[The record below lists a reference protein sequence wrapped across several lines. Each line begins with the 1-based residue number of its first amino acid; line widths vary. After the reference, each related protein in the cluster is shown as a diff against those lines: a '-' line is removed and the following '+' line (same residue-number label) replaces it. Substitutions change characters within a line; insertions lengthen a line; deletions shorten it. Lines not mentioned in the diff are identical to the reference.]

1 MTSRRQKAEGRTQKE
16 FARSARS
23 SFVPA
28 QRAASRWAFAGL
40 DVRRHALRIP
50 RLTLHLSSFALLVVL
65 AGAIS
70 SAAAWAQIT
79 TDPTRP
85 ATGFAIEAPEG
96 AAAGSQL
103 QSVMISPTQSSA
115 IINGVTVRLGEKY
128 GDAVLVKVAE
138 SEVVLKSGNEQQV
151 LKLYPG
157 VVKREIEPVA
167 LATPT
172 PTPAPKSAPRKAK
185 MRRDAQPAADEDAP
199 ARQGA
204 RP

>member
-1 MTSRRQKAEGRTQKE
+1 MGIGIAMAVMATTGL
-16 FARSARS
+16 AR
-23 SFVPA
+23 
-28 QRAASRWAFAGL
+28 
-40 DVRRHALRIP
+40 
-50 RLTLHLSSFALLVVL
+50 
-65 AGAIS
+65 
-70 SAAAWAQIT
+70 AQIT

-85 ATGFAIEAPEG
+85 AIGFAVEVPEG
-96 AAAGSQL
+96 AAAGNQL
-103 QSVMISPTQSSA
+103 QSVMISPTQSAA
-115 IINGVTVRLGEKY
+115 IINGVRVKLGEKY

-172 PTPAPKSAPRKAK
+172 PEPAAKSAPRKAK
-185 MRRDAQPAADEDAP
+185 AKTRRDAQPAADEGAP

>member
-23 SFVPA
+23 SF
-28 QRAASRWAFAGL
+28 
-40 DVRRHALRIP
+40 I
-50 RLTLHLSSFALLVVL
+50 LHLSSFALLVVL

-70 SAAAWAQIT
+70 SASAWAQIT

-96 AAAGSQL
+96 AAAGNQL
-103 QSVMISPTQSSA
+103 QSVMISPTRSAA

-172 PTPAPKSAPRKAK
+172 PEPAAKSAPRKAK
-185 MRRDAQPAADEDAP
+185 AKTRRDAQPAADEDAP